1 MWFWEEKG
9 ILVMRKIRTRS
20 YSGTRSNEVTDRE
33 LKGMAVARKA
43 AADGIV
49 LLKNDK
55 DILPLEK
62 GSRIALFGSGA
73 SNTIKGGTGSGDVNE
88 RHSVTIAEGLR
99 DAGYVITTE
108 EWIADYAK
116 RYEKAR
122 NEWRDDINE
131 RAVGKDFFNVYTT
144 TPFIRPVGMEIEKT
158 DADTA
163 FYIISRVAG
172 EGADRFDKKGDYSL
186 TDDEEREIGTV
197 CRLYEKVIVVL
208 NVGGVIDLSFVDKYD
223 NILGLIYYSQAGM
236 EGGHALGDVVSGD
249 VTPSAKL
256 TASWAFNYSDYPNA
270 AEFSHNNGNV
280 EQEIYNEGIY
290 VGYRYFD
297 SFDIPVRYGF
307 GYGLSYTDFE
317 IETESISE
325 VKGEGFDVTVNVK
338 NTGHTDGKEVV
349 QIYVSC
355 PDGKIEK
362 EDRRLAAFA
371 KTSLLKPGDVQKIVL
386 RVTFSALTSYSE
398 EIPGWVLEKGIYGV
412 FVGNSLEDSAL
423 EGAIELTEDVV
434 TIRTEHIC
442 TPEKPVEEYHRTA
455 EKRGELAAV
464 IAEAAKIE
472 GFKLITVSASDIP
485 VKTIEYKTNAE
496 LADPECMKIVDT
508 LSEDQIKKL
517 ATGDPGMGQ
526 GESLGSAG
534 NDVPGSAAQT
544 SRCAFEQGIASIV
557 LADGP
562 AGLRLMQYYFVQ
574 DGKIVNMP
582 FQFSVEGGIFCPDA
596 DKTEGDRY
604 YQYCTAVPV
613 GTMLA
618 QTWDTELVSEVGTM
632 VAGEMQEFGVTLWL
646 APGMNIQRN
655 PLCGR
660 NFEYYSEDPVIS
672 GKIAAAMTKG
682 VQKIKGCGTTI
693 KHFACNN
700 NEDNRMNCDS
710 IMSERTMRE
719 IYLKGFEIAIA
730 ESQPMSMMTSYPVV
744 NGIHAANNYDLCT
757 KAARNE
763 FGFKGLIMTDWTT
776 THYGPSCTASG
787 CMRAGNDIV
796 MPGCRGD
803 QENLTEELASGK
815 LSMEDLKA
823 CVSRFIR
830 TVLMSDCYED

>member
-1 MWFWEEKG
+1 
-9 ILVMRKIRTRS
+9 MRKIKVRP
-20 YSGTRSNEVTDRE
+20 YSGTKSNEITDRE
-33 LKGMAVARKA
+33 RKGMAVARKA

-49 LLKNDK
+49 LLENKENV
-55 DILPLEK
+55 LPISK
-62 GSRIALFGSGA
+62 GSRVALYGSGV

-88 RHSVTIAEGLR
+88 RHSVTIAEGFR

-108 EWIADYAK
+108 EWIEDYS
-116 RYEKAR
+116 RRFTEAR
-122 NEWRDDINE
+122 NNWRDEINKNAE
-131 RAVGKDFFNVYTT
+131 GKDFFTVYTT
-144 TPFIRPVGMEIEKT
+144 TPFVRPVGMEITKT

-163 FYIISRVAG
+163 FYVISRVAG
-172 EGADRFDKKGDYSL
+172 EGADRFDKEGDYLL
-186 TDDEEREIGTV
+186 TKDEEKELNTI
-197 CRLYEKVIVVL
+197 CELYEKVVVVL
-208 NVGGVIDLSFVDKYD
+208 NVGGVIDLSFMDEHE
-223 NILGLIYYSQAGM
+223 NILGLILYSQAGM
-236 EGGHALGDVVSGD
+236 EGGHALTDVVSGD
-249 VTPSAKL
+249 VTPSGKL
-256 TASWAFNYSDYPNA
+256 TATWAYKYSDYPNA
-270 AEFSHNNGNV
+270 AEFSHNNGNT
-280 EQEIYNEGIY
+280 EEEFYNEGIY

-297 SFDIPVRYGF
+297 SYDIPARYCF

-317 IETESISE
+317 IETEDIAE
-325 VKGEGFDVTVNVK
+325 VKGEGFDVTVSVR
-338 NTGHTDGKEVV
+338 NTGEVSGKEVV
-349 QIYVSC
+349 QVYFSC

-371 KTSLLKPGDVQKIVL
+371 KTKLLNPGEVQKIVL
-386 RVTFSALTSYSE
+386 HVPFKALTSYSE

-412 FVGNSLEDSAL
+412 FVGNSLDDSAL
-423 EGAIELTEDVV
+423 DAAIELTEDVV

-442 TPEKPVEEYHRTA
+442 TPKKEVKEYHR
-455 EKRGELAAV
+455 ELDQRIELSEV
-464 IAEAAKIE
+464 IGEAAKID
-472 GFKLITVSASDIP
+472 GFQIITVSAADIP

-496 LADPECMKIVDT
+496 LADAEGMKIVDT
-508 LSEDQIKKL
+508 LSEDQIKQL
-517 ATGDPGMGQ
+517 ATGDPGKGQ
-526 GESLGSAG
+526 DAALGAAG
-534 NDVPGSAAQT
+534 NSVPGSAAQT
-544 SRCAFEQGIASIV
+544 SRCAEDQGIASIV

-562 AGLRLMQYYFVQ
+562 AGLRLMKYYFVK
-574 DGKIVNMP
+574 DGSIVNMP
-582 FQFSVEGGIFCPDA
+582 FQFSLEGGIFCKDA
-596 DKTEGDRY
+596 DKTEGERY

-618 QTWDTELVSEVGTM
+618 QTWDTELVSEIGTM

-660 NFEYYSEDPVIS
+660 NFEYYSEDPLVS
-672 GKIAAAMTKG
+672 GKIAAAMTNG

-710 IMSERTMRE
+710 IMTERTMRE
-719 IYLKGFEIAIA
+719 IYLKGFEIAIE

-776 THYGPSCTASG
+776 THYGPSCTAAG

-796 MPGCRGD
+796 MPGCAND
-803 QENLTEELASGK
+803 QKNLTEELASGALK
-815 LSMEDLKA
+815 MEDLKA

-830 TVLMSDCYED
+830 TVLQSDCYED